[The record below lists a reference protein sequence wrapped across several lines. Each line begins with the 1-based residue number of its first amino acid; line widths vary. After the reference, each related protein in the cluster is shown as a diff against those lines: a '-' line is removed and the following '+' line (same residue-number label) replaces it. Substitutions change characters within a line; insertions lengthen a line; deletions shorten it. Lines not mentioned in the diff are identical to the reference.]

1 MEKYSV
7 LKTPAYAKV
16 NAPLTRYSSKNY
28 SETTGYSL
36 TYYEPVYD
44 LDLKIPG
51 LGIAQVPF
59 IPIQHTRKNRGKR
72 TFVPRYLTEEDMK
85 QINIRAEQKAR
96 DILKDFEP
104 AQKASYESAGDF
116 RTKKEIESKI
126 EHIRD
131 VCADVRDHV
140 RRANKYDYSTQ
151 YFKNRIT
158 KHRFEDKDKKHDFVL
173 DCYDEHL
180 KDISTSLSKSRNH
193 RRERV
198 RYMSAGCERREK
210 KKAESEKPEEEQ
222 KNEEDQPKDT
232 PKHIYTIPQNATEA
246 FESKFSDRLT
256 KLRTDLSALKVS
268 SESFIDNTRYK
279 SMNLDDLIEAIR
291 N

>member
-85 QINIRAEQKAR
+85 QINIKAEQKAR

-104 AQKASYESAGDF
+104 AQKASYESAYDF

-151 YFKNRIT
+151 YFKNRAT
-158 KHRFEDKDKKHDFVL
+158 KLRFEEKDKKKDFVL
-173 DCYDEHL
+173 DCYDDHL
-180 KDISTSLSKSRNH
+180 KELSTSLSKSRNH

-198 RYMSAGCERREK
+198 RYMSAGCERKEK
-210 KKAESEKPEEEQ
+210 KVEVEDKTEEP
-222 KNEEDQPKDT
+222 EDQPKEET
-232 PKHIYTIPQNATEA
+232 KHVYTIPKNATEL
-246 FESKFSDRLT
+246 FESRFTDRLT
-256 KLRTDLSALKVS
+256 KLRTDLSALKVE
-268 SESFIDNTRYK
+268 SESFIENTRYK
-279 SMNLDDLIEAIR
+279 SLNIDELIDLVR
-291 N
+291 S

>member
-28 SETTGYSL
+28 SEQTGYSL

-59 IPIQHTRKNRGKR
+59 VPIQHTRKNRGKR

-85 QINIRAEQKAR
+85 QINIRSEQRAR
-96 DILKDFEP
+96 DIMKDFEP
-104 AQKASYESAGDF
+104 AQKEKYESARDF

-126 EHIRD
+126 EQIRD

-140 RRANKYDYSTQ
+140 RRANKYEFSRKYL
-151 YFKNRIT
+151 T
-158 KHRFEDKDKKHDFVL
+158 KGASKFRFEDKDKKKDFVL
-173 DCYDEHL
+173 DNYDEHL
-180 KDISTSLSKSRNH
+180 KSISSGLSRDQNH
-193 RRERV
+193 RRERF
-198 RYMSAGCERREK
+198 RYKSAGCVRKEK
-210 KKAESEKPEEEQ
+210 TETSKTETEVEEQ
-222 KNEEDQPKDT
+222 ESTN
-232 PKHIYTIPQNATEA
+232 KHSYKIPENQTEI
-246 FESKFSDRLT
+246 FESKFSDRLS
-256 KLRTDLSALKVS
+256 KLRSDLNSLKVS

-279 SMNLDDLIEAIR
+279 SLNVDDVIKKF
-291 N
+291 